1 MRAFPGESD
10 IEFMM
15 DLGQS
20 PRAGS
25 LRYVFCCCFV
35 ILKLPCYLFVVGK
48 N

>member
-1 MRAFPGESD
+1 MRAFLGESD

-25 LRYVFCCCFV
+25 LRYVV
-35 ILKLPCYLFVVGK
+35 IEVVSVVVLLF
-48 N
+48 